1 MDETN
6 KAQKRGRP
14 FEKGN
19 NANPG
24 GRYRLREDVK
34 EMLLELTPAVV
45 RVWADALKA
54 ERPVVVGNGPHA
66 TVEMVPDHDVRIK
79 AGEKI
84 MNRIHGTPSQEVT
97 GTDGGPL
104 FGAFVPDA
112 MEALKKLSGE

>member
-1 MDETN
+1 MSDT
-6 KAQKRGRP
+6 KDGQKRI
-14 FEKGN
+14 FEKGGPS
-19 NANPG
+19 ANPG

-34 EMLLELTPAVV
+34 GMLLELTPQVV
-45 RVWADALKA
+45 RVWAEALKA
-54 ERPVVVGNGPHA
+54 DRAVVVGSGPAA

-104 FGAFVPDA
+104 FAATVIPDMMDA
-112 MEALKKLSGE
+112 IKKMAGG